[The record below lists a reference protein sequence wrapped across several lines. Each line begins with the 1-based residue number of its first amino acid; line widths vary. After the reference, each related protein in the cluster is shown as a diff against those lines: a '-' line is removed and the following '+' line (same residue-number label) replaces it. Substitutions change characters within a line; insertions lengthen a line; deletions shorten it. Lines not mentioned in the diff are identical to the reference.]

1 MKQVQNKVAIVEEN
15 EYEDAVISNS
25 GDEQEGG
32 CHDETNDEAEVSWH
46 PHELGDEDREILV
59 LYHLMI
65 TEQKPTTKADDGC
78 GSVSFGLLA
87 PSTEGFALS

>member
-46 PHELGDEDREILV
+46 PHELGDEDIEI
-59 LYHLMI
+59 
-65 TEQKPTTKADDGC
+65 
-78 GSVSFGLLA
+78 
-87 PSTEGFALS
+87 